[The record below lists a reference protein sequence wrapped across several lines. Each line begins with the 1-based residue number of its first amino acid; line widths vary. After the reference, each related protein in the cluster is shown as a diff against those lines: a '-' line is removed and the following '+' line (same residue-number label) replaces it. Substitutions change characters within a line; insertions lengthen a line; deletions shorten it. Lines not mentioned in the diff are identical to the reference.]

1 MVDLEGAR
9 ALARGL
15 TSLAAAAEAA
25 FDRRDRA
32 AAAAVKG
39 WSGPLGLELARRTAV
54 EAEDGREIVAELRAE
69 AAAWLAAASRAEVG
83 RAVGGVDGTSASGGE
98 GDAAA
103 SGSGSAEMPAATG
116 GGTAGGPW

>member
-25 FDRRDRA
+25 FERRERA
-32 AAAAVKG
+32 AAAAVRG
-39 WSGPLGLELARRTAV
+39 WSGPLGLELARRSAE

-69 AAAWLAAASRAEVG
+69 AAGWLAAAAQAEN
-83 RAVGGVDGTSASGGE
+83 GT
-98 GDAAA
+98 
-103 SGSGSAEMPAATG
+103 P
-116 GGTAGGPW
+116 AGGDLDPSHEAGWDGGPR